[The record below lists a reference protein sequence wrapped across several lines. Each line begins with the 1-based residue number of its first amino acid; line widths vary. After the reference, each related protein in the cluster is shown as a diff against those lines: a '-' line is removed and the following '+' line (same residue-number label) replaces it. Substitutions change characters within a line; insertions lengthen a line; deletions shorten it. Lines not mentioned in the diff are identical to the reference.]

1 MINLL
6 PDSPKVAFHVA
17 CAVAGGMFLAAGAC
31 AYGLYVRSTE
41 LKRTRILLRRAETRL
56 STSSA
61 SAKKRVERPPEVD
74 VEELKKKDGVI
85 RSLNDLV
92 AKLKKALATSGA
104 VPEELCDIKITGT
117 VRYRNGAAVLVGE
130 QVVSLGGSIEG
141 TGLRL
146 ISVGQ
151 ECARF
156 TNGNGIREV
165 PFSNGE

>member
-6 PDSPKVAFHVA
+6 PVSRMVAFHVA
-17 CAVAGGMFLAAGAC
+17 CAAAGGMFLVAGAC
-31 AYGLYVRSTE
+31 AYGLYARSAE
-41 LKRTRILLRRAETRL
+41 LKRTRILLRRAETRF
-56 STSSA
+56 STASA
-61 SAKKRVERPPEVD
+61 SAKKRVERAPEVD
-74 VEELKKKDGVI
+74 VEELKKKDGEI

-92 AKLKKALATSGA
+92 AKLKKALATSEA

-117 VRYRNGAAVLVGE
+117 VRYRGGAAVLVGE

-146 ISVGQ
+146 ISVGR

-156 TNGNGIREV
+156 TNGKGIREV
-165 PFSNGE
+165 QFFNGE